1 MDYLQGL
8 RVQIRAYL
16 IFVILV
22 ENLLLVGMIWFAA
35 THLAL
40 PLTGIAFG
48 AYGVSVIMTFIITF
62 AAADYAI
69 QPLSTVW
76 QAIVHIAP
84 GEQQVAAPQLDK
96 LVVGKTLVTHLMA
109 QIYQIASVAEQ
120 TSGSTAKQ
128 PANLKANVIANSL
141 PLPLL
146 ILDTNQNVLF
156 ANSAACTYTGRK
168 AEDIVGAHINTVLNM
183 SFPSEETLD
192 AWLKLT
198 KESAI
203 TSSHTWE
210 RVRLNVTDNQPTRL
224 FDLAA
229 HYSKGNSLGY
239 ETLLVLFDHTKQYS
253 QDDQAISFI
262 ALTVHELRT
271 PLALLRGYVEAF
283 EEETRGTL
291 SPELQDF
298 MAKMIATSQ
307 QLATFVNTILNVAR
321 VDNDQLVL
329 RLHEEDWATTLKAA
343 VDMMS
348 LRARVRGIELKLA
361 VADNLPAVGADRISI
376 QEVIS
381 NLIDNAIKY
390 SGSSKV
396 IEIRSSLSA
405 EGLVETSVQDWGVG
419 VPTSVLPNLFT
430 KFYRDHRNRAQ
441 IGGTGLGL
449 YLCKAIVTA
458 HGGNIWVQSKEGA
471 GSTFSFTLVPYA
483 KIAAEGKHTD
493 SREIVRSPHGWI
505 KNHSL
510 YRR

>member
-8 RVQIRAYL
+8 RVQVRAYL
-16 IFVILV
+16 IFVILI
-22 ENLLLVGMIWFAA
+22 ENLLLIGMIWFAV
-35 THLAL
+35 THIAL
-40 PLTGIAFG
+40 PLVYIAFG
-48 AYGVSVIMTFIITF
+48 AYGLSVVMTFIITF

-69 QPLSTVW
+69 EPLAKVW
-76 QAIVHIAP
+76 QAIMHIAP
-84 GEQQVAAPQLDK
+84 GEQQVAAPAIEN
-96 LVVGKTLVTHLMA
+96 LVVGKVLVSHLMA

-120 TSGSTAKQ
+120 AAGKAAKQ
-128 PANLKANVIANSL
+128 STSLKANSIAADL
-141 PLPLL
+141 PLPLFV
-146 ILDTNQNVLF
+146 LDTDQDILF
-156 ANSAACTYTGRK
+156 ANTAACAYIGRK
-168 AEDIVGAHINTVLNM
+168 AEDIMGAHINSALNM

-198 KESAI
+198 RNSAV

-210 RVRLNVTDNQPTRL
+210 RVRLNVTDNQPTQL

-229 HYSKGNSLGY
+229 HYNKGSALGY

-283 EEETRGTL
+283 EEETRGKL
-291 SPELQDF
+291 SPELEGF
-298 MAKMIATSQ
+298 MSKMIATSQ

-329 RLHEEDWATTLKAA
+329 RLHEEDWAMTLKAA
-343 VDMMS
+343 VDMMA
-348 LRARVRGIELKLA
+348 LRAKVRGIELKLSI
-361 VADNLPAVGADRISI
+361 ADGLPTVGADRTSI

-396 IEIRSSLSA
+396 IEIRSSLNTD
-405 EGLVETSVQDWGVG
+405 GLIETAVQDWGVG
-419 VPTSVLPNLFT
+419 VPTAVLPNLFT

-471 GSTFSFTLVPYA
+471 GTTFTFTILPYA
-483 KIAAEGKHTD
+483 KVAAEAKNSDNT
-493 SREIVRSPHGWI
+493 EIVRSPHGWI